1 MSAEFDRLVAEFD
14 KFKSKIQQLDSTFST
29 VDEMQEEVRSLEV
42 SATAPDRSVTVTAGP
57 GGSVT
62 DLKLSNEAM
71 RQQPAS
77 LAATIMATLQQA
89 VAESAREEA
98 GIVAAHMASS
108 APFGSADQLLDA
120 QSQALGTSKED
131 LRSQMGDSPT
141 TGSRG
146 SAARQPELDDEDVGR
161 RSFAGS
167 AESTVPESERGG
179 SAGDAFLRSLLND
192 EEDRR

>member
-1 MSAEFDRLVAEFD
+1 M
-14 KFKSKIQQLDSTFST
+14 DSTFST
-29 VDEMQEEVRSLEV
+29 VDEMQEEIRSLEV

-77 LAATIMATLQQA
+77 LAATIMSTLQQA
-89 VAESAREEA
+89 VAESARKEA
-98 GIVAAHMASS
+98 GIVAAHMGSS
-108 APFGSADQLLDA
+108 SPFGSADQLLDA

-141 TGSRG
+141 PDCRD
-146 SAARQPELDDEDVGR
+146 SAVRQPEPDEDDDEDVGR

-167 AESTVPESERGG
+167 AESAVPESERGG
-179 SAGDAFLRSLLND
+179 SAGDTFLRSLLND